1 MLEYNQYTISAV
13 PLSLIAVY
21 AIKRLFFK
29 DMAIRLN
36 NLDMNIRL
44 NNIDI
49 RIKKLKRKF

>member
-13 PLSLIAVY
+13 TVSLFAIYV
-21 AIKRLFFK
+21 IKRLFFK
-29 DMAIRLN
+29 DMDIRLN